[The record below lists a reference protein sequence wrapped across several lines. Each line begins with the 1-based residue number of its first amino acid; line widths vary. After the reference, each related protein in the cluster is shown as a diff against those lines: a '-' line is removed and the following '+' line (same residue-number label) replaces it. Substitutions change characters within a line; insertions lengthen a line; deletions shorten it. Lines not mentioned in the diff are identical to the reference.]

1 MIKSLVGALWRRSPK
16 AVRRFWVRATQPLF
30 TVTAA
35 AVVLND
41 EGRLL
46 LLKHVFRPGS
56 GWGIP
61 GGFLNKEEQPEEA
74 LRRELR
80 EEVGLEIGEI
90 RLAHVRSLKRPAQ
103 IEIYYLAHASSH
115 GKPRSFEIVES
126 EWFSLDAL
134 PDSLSRDQRR
144 LIEAVLK
151 TRTEPG

>member
-1 MIKSLVGALWRRSPK
+1 MIKRLVGALWRRSPK
-16 AVRRFWVRATQPLF
+16 AVRRLWVRATQLHF

-41 EGRLL
+41 DRRIL

-80 EEVGLEIGEI
+80 EEVGLEIEEI
-90 RLAHVRSLKRPAQ
+90 SLAYVRTLEWTAQ
-103 IEIYYLAHASSH
+103 IEIYYLAHASSD
-115 GKPRSFEIVES
+115 GRPRSFEIVES
-126 EWFSLDAL
+126 DWFSVDAL

-144 LIEAVLK
+144 LIDIVLK
-151 TRTEPG
+151 TQN